1 MMLIDWFIADPKKPK
16 PKPIKLTSL
25 KFSASDWIW
34 QVMRNERRIERE
46 REREMVFCNVNSINL
61 LLNVMKIALLSF
73 N

>member
-34 QVMRNERRIERE
+34 QVMRNERKIEKE
-46 REREMVFCNVNSINL
+46 SEMILCNVNSINFL
-61 LLNVMKIALLSF
+61 LKAIKIALLSF

>member
-34 QVMRNERRIERE
+34 QVMRNERKR
-46 REREMVFCNVNSINL
+46 V
-61 LLNVMKIALLSF
+61 K
-73 N
+73 